1 MYQSPSESNDI
12 TKKEIFTSVTR
23 FCGKILNKYKTL
35 KLLRIILFLVTLG
48 FGLVWLLVHLKNS
61 FVKTNNTKDKQTKK
75 RWTVDV
81 IIPSHI
87 SSLRCCL
94 ASSDPHYQHWPIQ
107 KVDSLIL
114 RIKGCMCVCL

>member
-61 FVKTNNTKDKQTKK
+61 FVKTNNTNRQRNQRTDGQ
-75 RWTVDV
+75 
-81 IIPSHI
+81 
-87 SSLRCCL
+87 LML
-94 ASSDPHYQHWPIQ
+94 
-107 KVDSLIL
+107 
-114 RIKGCMCVCL
+114 